1 MIRIIGGGKHSMTGP
16 RSVTNDITL
25 LFEIAGLNASIALDN
40 INRLNTVKEICEVL
54 ETILD
59 KSKQAVK

>member
-1 MIRIIGGGKHSMTGP
+1 MTGP